1 MSSSVDFAQVLS
13 ELQTITRDSF
23 SKTFFNANL
32 RKEFSLKEI
41 NVSQQKEILNFAI
54 NEKSKNKNNISFPGL
69 CYKFFK
75 ENIIEGIGEEDLHK
89 LNLFDRILL
98 SLALRSL
105 SSETLVIS
113 YEDKEE
119 DKPIRKTQKF
129 SIEKLIEDFNKNLT
143 NVVANNEV
151 KVKSNHSEA
160 EFTVGLKLP
169 LISEEIE
176 VDDYINSSEVDFS
189 GTSSSAIGDMFVLEL
204 IKYIDFIQ
212 VNNLLVKFRD
222 LKLEEKLKVI
232 NNLPSH
238 VANPVI
244 NKINLIKDTLLEPLV
259 LKWKNNSGEDVY
271 FDVSINSEWFLNY

>member
-1 MSSSVDFAQVLS
+1 
-13 ELQTITRDSF
+13 
-23 SKTFFNANL
+23 
-32 RKEFSLKEI
+32 
-41 NVSQQKEILNFAI
+41 
-54 NEKSKNKNNISFPGL
+54 
-69 CYKFFK
+69 
-75 ENIIEGIGEEDLHK
+75 
-89 LNLFDRILL
+89 
-98 SLALRSL
+98 
-105 SSETLVIS
+105 
-113 YEDKEE
+113 
-119 DKPIRKTQKF
+119 
-129 SIEKLIEDFNKNLT
+129 
-143 NVVANNEV
+143 
-151 KVKSNHSEA
+151 
-160 EFTVGLKLP
+160 
-169 LISEEIE
+169 
-176 VDDYINSSEVDFS
+176 VDFS

>member
-1 MSSSVDFAQVLS
+1 MG
-13 ELQTITRDSF
+13 
-23 SKTFFNANL
+23 
-32 RKEFSLKEI
+32 RKW
-41 NVSQQKEILNFAI
+41 
-54 NEKSKNKNNISFPGL
+54 
-69 CYKFFK
+69 
-75 ENIIEGIGEEDLHK
+75 
-89 LNLFDRILL
+89 
-98 SLALRSL
+98 
-105 SSETLVIS
+105 S